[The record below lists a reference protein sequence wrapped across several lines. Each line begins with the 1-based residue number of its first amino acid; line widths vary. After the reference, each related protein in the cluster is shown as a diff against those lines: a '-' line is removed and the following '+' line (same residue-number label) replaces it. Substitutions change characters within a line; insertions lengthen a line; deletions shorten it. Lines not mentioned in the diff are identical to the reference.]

1 MSGTGSVQIK
11 LLVKTVSFRLVAL
24 YAMLFCASVVLL
36 AGVVYFKAT
45 SALDLQ
51 VRTRIAVEAGGL
63 KAEYLAGGLPRL
75 KSAILARRREHLVG
89 GLEYGLYTGTR
100 ARILGP
106 IPMMAKAAGWQTL
119 WGPPDGDEPAGQ
131 REKLAVYSVP
141 LSRSA
146 LWLFVAD
153 DIGRV
158 NVLGTIIITTF
169 GWALFLFLT
178 LAVAGGTILSARFL
192 RRIEAVRTTA
202 ERIIGGDFKQRIPR
216 RGVPDDLDRLAATLN
231 HMLDRIGQ
239 LVDTVKQIS
248 NDVAHDLRT
257 PLGRLRQRLED
268 TLRNADT
275 ASECSAG
282 IEAALVDV
290 DSIMDTFGAILR
302 LSQIESGSRRS
313 GFRAVDL
320 TALVIDGCD
329 TFRTVA
335 EDLNKGLNVECSD
348 HSIINGDPELLA
360 QLLANLV
367 ENAITH
373 TPVQTSIRTQLVN
386 DGRAATLTVSDDGPG
401 VPQSEHNNI
410 FKRFY
415 RVNAARSKPGNGLGL
430 SIVAAIADLHGARY
444 WINDRS
450 KGFSISI
457 EFLLVPGR
465 AA

>member
-1 MSGTGSVQIK
+1 VQIQ
-11 LLVKTVSFRLVAL
+11 LLVRTVSFRLVAL
-24 YAMLFCASVVLL
+24 YAVLFCASVVLL
-36 AGVVYFKAT
+36 AAVVYFKAT
-45 SALDLQ
+45 SALDVQ
-51 VRTRIAVEAGGL
+51 IRTRIAVDTEGL
-63 KAEYLAGGLPRL
+63 TGEYMAGGLPRL

-89 GLEYGLYTGTR
+89 GLEYGLYTSAGV
-100 ARILGP
+100 RILGP
-106 IPMMAKAAGWQTL
+106 IPMMAKRAGWQTL

-141 LSRSA
+141 LARSA

-169 GWALFLFLT
+169 GWALLLFVT
-178 LAVAGGTILSARFL
+178 LAVAGGTFLSARFL
-192 RRIEAVRTTA
+192 RRIESVRATA
-202 ERIIGGDFKQRIPR
+202 ERIIDGDFKQRIPR

-231 HMLDRIGQ
+231 HMLDRTGQ

-268 TLRNADT
+268 TLRNAET
-275 ASECSAG
+275 TSEYKAG
-282 IEAALVDV
+282 IDAALADV
-290 DSIMDTFGAILR
+290 DSIMGTFGAILR
-302 LSQIESGSRRS
+302 LSQIESGTRRS
-313 GFRAVDL
+313 GFRPVDL
-320 TALVIDGCD
+320 TALVIDACD

-335 EDLNKGLNVECSD
+335 EELDKGLDIKCSD
-348 HSIINGDPELLA
+348 RSIINGDPELLA

-373 TPVQTSIRTQLVN
+373 TPVQTNITAELAN
-386 DGRAATLTVSDDGPG
+386 DGRAAVLTVSDDGPG
-401 VPQSEHNNI
+401 VPKAEHDNL

-430 SIVAAIADLHGARY
+430 SIVAAIADLHGAHY
-444 WINDRS
+444 WISDRS
-450 KGFSISI
+450 EGFSISV
-457 EFLLVPGR
+457 EFPLAGLH